1 MLMYWSLLAV
11 ALIGPPITGPQ
22 VTGSQIR
29 ARAVV
34 RVLNSAQ
41 ISKTTWARSSRRM
54 ERVVRES
61 DGRLILLRTVD
72 FE

>member
-1 MLMYWSLLAV
+1 MPMYWSLLTV
-11 ALIGPPITGPQ
+11 ALISPPITGPQ